1 MASWDETPSALRG
14 RRVVI
19 MGLGIQGGGLGV
31 ATYLRDLGV
40 DLVVTDLRSEAELR
54 DSVTSLGCEGIRY
67 VLGRHEEDDFRGAE
81 LVVRN
86 PAVPADSPYLRVAR
100 MAG

>member
-1 MASWDETPSALRG
+1 MASWDENPSALRG
-14 RRVVI
+14 RRAVI

-54 DSVTSLGCEGIRY
+54 DSVTSLGCYGIRY
-67 VLGRHEEDDFRGAE
+67 VLGRHEEADFRGAG

-86 PAVPADSPYLRVAR
+86 PAVPADSRWLQLKR
-100 MAG
+100 

>member
-1 MASWDETPSALRG
+1 MELNELFVDSWHENPSALRG

-40 DLVVTDLRSEAELR
+40 DLVVTDLRSEADLR
-54 DSVTSLGCEGIRY
+54 
-67 VLGRHEEDDFRGAE
+67 
-81 LVVRN
+81 RN
-86 PAVPADSPYLRVAR
+86 PSSWKSRISLKKLFAS
-100 MAG
+100 